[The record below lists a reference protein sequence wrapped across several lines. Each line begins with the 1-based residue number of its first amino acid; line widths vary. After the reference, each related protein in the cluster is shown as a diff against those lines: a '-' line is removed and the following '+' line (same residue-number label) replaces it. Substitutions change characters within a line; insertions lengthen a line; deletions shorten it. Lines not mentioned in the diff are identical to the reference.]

1 VSNAHDELRPRIED
15 SGFPG
20 RTEIVLSRE
29 RNLYAQ
35 MTYELS
41 TVDPDV
47 DSGGVTVDHEP
58 IIDHEPD
65 IDGEPGVSEA
75 GSVTLQQLEAVL
87 TRPGS
92 DHLQAAA
99 FVAGRSAA
107 ADAAGDHRIDALLR
121 DLVKTLDGP
130 DLGSGALAYVE
141 AAMSLALR
149 GHAADGTRLLQGR
162 LAPGARASFAD
173 WLAAFYLAELGD
185 ASGWSTITTLLA
197 SSDGFTRLMAA
208 RHVIGFLPVD
218 GTTVGG
224 HRVDIV
230 AALDALSEDS
240 DPLVAQEIPALL
252 AEAKAGRAGS

>member
-1 VSNAHDELRPRIED
+1 MTDELRPRIED
-15 SGFPG
+15 CGFPG
-20 RTEIVLSRE
+20 RTNVVLSRE

-35 MTYELS
+35 MSAELS
-41 TVDPDV
+41 SVDPAGASV
-47 DSGGVTVDHEP
+47 DHEPDIDHEP

-65 IDGEPGVSEA
+65 VDGEPGA
-75 GSVTLQQLEAVL
+75 GSGAITLAQLEAVL
-87 TRPGS
+87 TRPSS

-107 ADAAGDHRIDALLR
+107 ADSDGDTRIDTMLRELVSALDR
-121 DLVKTLDGP
+121 P

-149 GHAADGTRLLQGR
+149 GHAAEGTRLLHSR

-197 SSDGFTRLMAA
+197 SSHGFTRLMAA

-218 GTTVGG
+218 GTDVGG
-224 HRVDIV
+224 DRVDIV
-230 AALDALSEDS
+230 AALEALSDDS

-252 AEAKAGRAGS
+252 AEAQAGRARS